1 MFKGN
6 SADVYPILFRLTP
19 NLPPPHIYTYTSL
32 MMTAAEEYD
41 RMLPSIKTLC
51 QEYHLTADAAYFM
64 ARSRQ
69 HRAISERITAL
80 GDKVG
85 SVQCAGRL
93 VSSLP
98 IPLLPFYLRLSFS
111 PLLSLTLHL

>member
-1 MFKGN
+1 
-6 SADVYPILFRLTP
+6 
-19 NLPPPHIYTYTSL
+19 

-85 SVQCAGRL
+85 SVPGRL

-98 IPLLPFYLRLSFS
+98 IPLLPFYLRLSFF
-111 PLLSLTLHL
+111 PLLSLTLHLCVQ